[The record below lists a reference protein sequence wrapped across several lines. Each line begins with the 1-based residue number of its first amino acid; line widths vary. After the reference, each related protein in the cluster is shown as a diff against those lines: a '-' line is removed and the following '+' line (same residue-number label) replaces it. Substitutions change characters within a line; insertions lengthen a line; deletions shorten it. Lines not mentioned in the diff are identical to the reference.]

1 MRLAELPCG
10 KTFSQLLYDEFERA
24 LPLVRDLL
32 QTARGMIHI
41 TFDGWTSRRN
51 SSFLGIH
58 AHFIDRDWKQWKV
71 LLGLPPMIGR
81 HTGEATANE
90 VIAILFFFKII
101 DKVGYI
107 TLDNEAKNGTT
118 MEFIGQHLQHD
129 PIEYREECM
138 IRCAPHFF
146 HLAVRAMMYGDVTKR
161 LAVDDL
167 LTQPDDADFVNSDEG
182 IQEALRDIDSDSDGG
197 MLSEGEEEDDGP
209 LAIAYPIPTTPTA
222 VADYSKKGPFGKLH
236 NIGVAF
242 SNSSQL
248 AELFIQA

>member
-1 MRLAELPCG
+1 MATQFIPALNNLLILNWLINANLPFHVMNDPNLRRVIYYNNPTIRPTELPYS
-10 KTFSQLLYDEFERA
+10 KTFSRLLYDEFERA

-51 SSFLGIH
+51 SSFLGID

-90 VIAILFFFKII
+90 VIAILFFYKII

-118 MEFIGQHLQHD
+118 MEFIG
-129 PIEYREECM
+129 
-138 IRCAPHFF
+138 
-146 HLAVRAMMYGDVTKR
+146 
-161 LAVDDL
+161 
-167 LTQPDDADFVNSDEG
+167 
-182 IQEALRDIDSDSDGG
+182 
-197 MLSEGEEEDDGP
+197 
-209 LAIAYPIPTTPTA
+209 
-222 VADYSKKGPFGKLH
+222 
-236 NIGVAF
+236 
-242 SNSSQL
+242 
-248 AELFIQA
+248 